1 MNKQHMPTPYYP
13 LRERALNQD
22 EILFEDIRMAIP
34 QLNMKEISFL
44 LYMKIIC
51 DLKKK
56 IK

>member
-1 MNKQHMPTPYYP
+1 MPTPYYL
-13 LRERALNQD
+13 LREGALNQD
-22 EILFEDIRMAIP
+22 EILFEDIRMAIH

-56 IK
+56 SNN